1 MLILKNGHRRSLAAA
16 FVALVALCASV
27 GAAVPANGATG
38 DRAALPA
45 VANPALAGTLD
56 PAERAALGRNGF
68 VVEAPTALRPTPGDD
83 PQHTGGPSHTV
94 YWQFYDLYEQHYQ
107 QAVPTFLTGDAL
119 LHTWHV
125 IYDQTLIVLE
135 RHALA
140 PKLAR
145 LSRGLMAATAAQASA
160 ARDPRIAAAARAN
173 LGYLAVAARLLDPA
187 APLPAVPAPVRA
199 EVSRELAL
207 IAARRGYATSPLRG
221 YPVDYSK
228 FIPRGHYAGD
238 AALSRYAQA
247 MTWCGLLTFHLN
259 GPDGTARTR
268 QALLLVRALTADAAL
283 GRLWADVFD
292 PITMWVGPSDDLTA
306 RDYAAALAR
315 VYPANAPVDA
325 FADDARL
332 ARFRALANALPDPRI
347 ADGFVPGAA
356 AAAPGKGFRLFGQRF
371 VPDAAIVQALVWDKV
386 GTPARPR
393 LWPSGLD
400 VAAAFGSARASAL
413 VSGPSPYNATRYA
426 HYARQL
432 AATRRAALTLP
443 RTLYGGWLDTL
454 RAVWGPVPPAAP
466 AFMKGAA
473 WGDKTL
479 ATGLASWAELRHDT
493 ILYTKQTGLGG
504 GGPVPPAVPA
514 YVEPA
519 PLVYARLLSLIGALK
534 ATLNAEGVRDT
545 LPQPVRPVPA
555 VHAAGVQGRARLPRR
570 AGRRRGV
577 GRAGAARGRA
587 RVARPDRLERRPRRR
602 ADELRRPEPRDR
614 LLSGQ
619 RGGQG
624 PAAGRQAGRRDR
636 RCLHRADERGGVG
649 GSGGRRAA
657 ALRRRYHQRAA
668 LAGARRRLLLLRVPP
683 AHRQSPHRRRL
694 ATTPPPPR
702 PPRMDVRVY
711 SVLTRARAS
720 SARPRGGHAA
730 R

>member
-94 YWQFYDLYEQHYQ
+94 YWQFYDLYEQNYQ

-207 IAARRGYATSPLRG
+207 IAARRGYATSPLLG

-247 MTWCGLLTFHLN
+247 MTWYGLLTFHLN
-259 GPDGTARTR
+259 GPDGAARTR

-332 ARFRALANALPDPRI
+332 ARFRALANALLDPRI

-545 LPQPVRPVPA
+545 LPQPVVQYPPYTPPGYRGERGYRGA
-555 VHAAGVQGRARLPRR
+555 LDAAAGLVALAQRVAERELLGQTVSNADLAAVRMSFGDLSLVTDFFQDNAAGKGLPLEDKQVAAIADVYTEPTSGAVLEEAVGDVLPLYAVVTINGRRWLARGGVYSYYEFHQPIGNRLTDDAWRQLPRR
-570 AGRRRGV
+570 
-577 GRAGAARGRA
+577 
-587 RVARPDRLERRPRRR
+587 
-602 ADELRRPEPRDR
+602 
-614 LLSGQ
+614 
-619 RGGQG
+619 
-624 PAAGRQAGRRDR
+624 PA
-636 RCLHRADERGGVG
+636 L
-649 GSGGRRAA
+649 
-657 ALRRRYHQRAA
+657 
-668 LAGARRRLLLLRVPP
+668 P
-683 AHRQSPHRRRL
+683 AWTYGYI
-694 ATTPPPPR
+694 A
-702 PPRMDVRVY
+702 Y
-711 SVLTRARAS
+711 
-720 SARPRGGHAA
+720 
-730 R
+730 